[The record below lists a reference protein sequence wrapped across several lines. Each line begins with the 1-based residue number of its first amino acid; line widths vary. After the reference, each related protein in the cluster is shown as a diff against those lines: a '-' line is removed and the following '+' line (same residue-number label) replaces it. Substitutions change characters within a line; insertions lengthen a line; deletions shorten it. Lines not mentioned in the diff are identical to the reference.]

1 MTGQIAI
8 GAPKGTGAHLIM
20 ELGTPPSGTVAHD
33 SLNPTLRIDNIPK
46 PANGQMSGIANG
58 LNQAMAFYIP
68 VQNNHNRDEHT
79 ITIRGNAPSSK
90 TTEDIPNFKY
100 DFSNNFVIDGSGPT
114 LTAVDDSVTLYPQ
127 VTATGGQVVG
137 NGMFRLQHGSLTLEN
152 VTVQKFSSSYG
163 NACMAQ
169 VYLHAGSG
177 YVSDSVALYLKF
189 DHCHFNHIGGQSST
203 GSPVLR
209 MQADSKTTSV
219 GNLNR
224 DAIIQNCLIENTFG
238 SYSLA
243 VGQTTPIDNANG
255 TIRTVG
261 NNKVTLAIKKTHMKH
276 NYGCPV
282 RWHGASTA
290 SKLKVDSC
298 LIERN
303 FTCLDN
309 NVKGGGGLLLKGPA
323 EVRNSIIRNNRTQG
337 DGGGIYLSTYTDFG
351 NGTPDLVPEH
361 SVLDLDPGTIISN
374 NVALKNGGGV
384 AIDGIRM
391 INNYISE
398 PQDPNG
404 PNGYIWFAP
413 DSTAFTLKF
422 QLGGAKVINNTAL
435 GFDLPNTFY
444 MPSNPKAVGL
454 GGGVFIARNEQT
466 TYFRVECL
474 LDKGEISGNK
484 VKVISND
491 TIIEGK
497 GGGVAIYTP
506 DSVSNPAETPYR
518 VKPQNVDVIIGVA
531 GGNEEMLIQND
542 SAAYGGGIYV
552 EAYPLNYNGV
562 TSQVNTTVYDHSNI
576 DNNIAKIDG
585 GGLYVETGT
594 VSILKEGSYS
604 PTFQRNSAST
614 GDGGGVY
621 LNRGN
626 IDMKGATIGGD
637 ETAKGNTAGD
647 SGGGIY
653 VNTGTVTMLSS
664 KVSYNQA
671 NGTNGDGGG
680 IYVNSGDVL
689 INHKEQSTGTPSQIN
704 YNTAKGNGG
713 GIYDWAGKVVVFGS
727 FDGDSTYRVQI
738 SHNTATT
745 GMGGG
750 IYCKGDTTSSAYDI
764 RMLRVRLEGNTSGN
778 HGGGI
783 YLEGGKVS
791 IINGWL
797 LSNTAN
803 GGGGGIYTNKGDI
816 DINIT
821 GEERQPS
828 RINGNM
834 AKLNG
839 GGLNTHSGFI
849 TVRGK
854 SKNDRIQI
862 IGNVAGDGGMGSGG
876 GVFCMG
882 SSAEA
887 EYITMT
893 HVDLF
898 NNKAKGYDSTNPTVN
913 NVTMGSGGGIYLQK
927 GVITVTDVAIQGN
940 KAQYNGGGI
949 NNHSGNIDVNGCLIG
964 GAEGKGN
971 QAGNSGGGI
980 YTNQGDI
987 DIEDF
992 VETAGNIQRIESKIT
1007 HNTAAVNGGGADT
1020 RMGTIWVNKK
1030 EMDDQIEIAF
1040 NTAKKGGGLYANSG
1054 TIITYNALIHDNT
1067 ANENGGGLNNHAG
1080 DIILHGGILTNN
1092 SALEGHGGGAYT
1104 FVGDIDLF
1112 QFPSTKLDNVTL
1124 NEGTKVFN
1132 NIAKINGGAF
1142 NNHTGRVDVR
1152 HATIYN
1158 NTATLGN
1165 GGGIFCEGPHANDN
1179 RGLGYTIRL
1188 FCSDMV
1194 QNKTLG
1200 QDGTAADPTGRGGG
1214 IYLKYGNIYAHYSNI
1229 RDNEANINGGGIDN
1243 HQGNILLYGC
1253 EVKGN
1258 RAVEL
1263 DGGGIYTFEGNITT
1277 GPSIKRESPLGAKIT
1292 VIENNSAHRN
1302 GGGINNQ
1309 KGNIDLNGDRIAS
1322 NQALNGDGGG
1332 VYIANGNITLNGG
1345 KIELNSATL
1354 GNGGGVYSGG
1364 GVFDIHEREENP
1376 DPIVLIV
1383 DAEVKRNA
1391 DTTSQHATV
1400 HYHLVDQG
1408 KYSGIVDNSVK
1419 HGIIW
1424 WKKQHE
1430 AEAETVYFGETP
1442 SNYVSSQGEPAC
1454 ERITIPS
1461 KNDTIPQGI
1470 EPDTIY
1476 HVKAFFEYQYKNDE
1490 NVTITKR
1497 GYSEEMEFVTYSAK
1511 PLVVSG
1517 AVSNITSTSAQGS
1530 GKIMDPGTSPITAR
1544 GVKIWRDTIHG
1555 ESTPPAP
1562 LYISSTITTNFFTV
1576 DSLRDPANGATQLL
1590 PNQKYYACAY
1600 ATNGS
1605 GTSEGNRVE
1614 FTTLKNT
1621 PYMGTNLV
1629 IVTDTIENDS
1639 IIVRASFTMPAGT
1652 VFGTGANQVQ
1662 GFGFV
1667 WSTDDDPEL
1676 GYDRTTPG
1684 TLQDDS
1690 LTFTAS
1696 YRGARENICAYVR
1709 AYATYVESTVTS
1721 GSNPANYSLTTPTPH
1736 YTPYLN
1742 DAPVVRAFRI
1752 TGITQNSA
1760 TIHCQIY
1767 SGYGDG
1773 TTKYGVYLENY
1784 DQTVNPANTGSNYS
1798 SPYIPHT
1805 TNYDNGIYTVTLTG
1819 LIPGTTYYLKAYAT
1833 NEENPTSYDDY
1844 SYGNGYNFTAL
1855 PVVQP
1860 VVDIVAID
1868 TITKVSAKV
1877 HCSVNNGGATVTDW
1891 GVKYSTNSDM
1901 TNATDVNKP
1910 GGGNQLSSNTFTV
1923 NLDNEGHNLLTEH
1936 TTYYV
1941 QAYATNSAGTHT
1953 TQAVSFTTEYDKPYD
1968 TITSIDS
1975 VTFTIGNQSQNDYT
1989 FAARVNFRIAPHS
2002 ADTTDRVNTYGV
2014 CWSVLHEPSRRKS
2027 DVSNTDFKDCTPPI
2041 SGADTANLR
2050 TSITQIHSNTKYYV
2064 RAYASTATAVDD
2076 TVNGVYSL
2084 NDIVYSDEASFITLP
2099 IMFTNGVT
2107 ATLHNAATLSGRI
2120 GSRDSEGHLVHDP
2133 SNTNPNGLYGVC
2145 WGASANPTRGQGGA
2159 TNYVEQNINTSNAN
2173 TFDFNLMATGLSQN
2187 TAYHYR
2193 AYSIN
2198 SEGNI
2203 AYGADTTFR
2212 TREHSVTLV
2221 ANPTAGG
2228 AVSGSYANLES
2239 DHYTAVATPNVG
2251 YTFTNWT
2258 EGSSVLSTDASYS
2271 FDVTNDHTLQ
2281 ANFTINT
2288 YTITVAA
2295 NPTGY
2300 GTVTGGGTYN
2310 YGTEVTLTA
2319 TANTG
2324 YSFVNWTLNGNVV
2337 SGEDNYTITVTD
2349 NANYVANFEINNY
2362 TISATANP
2370 EEGGT
2375 VTGGGTYTYGA
2386 NVTVTATANTG
2397 YTFTNW
2403 TENGTEVSTSA
2414 SYTFTA
2420 NSDRNLVANFG
2431 RGGTTSGPRDIYP
2444 APAREPWDWD
2454 EEFDNRDGEPTVTT
2468 GENMAYTMSGAVM
2481 NLSVNGTVTDAGAA
2495 QLTAAGVWY
2504 STVGPDYDATS
2515 NAGNFVQAASIPDI
2529 NTAFYVSLSVETD
2542 KTYYIRAYATN
2553 NGGTSYGFGEIRNF
2567 IYENPTVT
2575 TSNLTNISAT
2585 EVTAGGTVTNAGS
2598 DELTE
2603 AGIWYSTVGPDY
2615 DATNNPGTFAWVSN
2629 PALNTPYSLTLSISL
2644 SPTQSY
2650 YIRACATNNDLT
2662 YGFGEV
2668 RTLEYKNPTV
2678 TTGNLTN
2685 ASSTSVTAGGTVTN
2699 AGSANLIKAGVWYST
2714 DDPDY
2719 NATGNP
2725 GDFAWVEAPA
2735 PALNTPYSVT
2745 LSISLS
2751 PTQSYYIRACATN
2764 NNLTY
2769 GFGEA
2774 RLLEYENPSVAT
2786 HGLTNITATG
2796 ATVSGTLIKV
2806 GSGSS
2811 VTEVGFW
2818 YSTVNDT
2825 TSQGVFVPITPVPA
2839 VGAQYSKD
2847 LDLSALN
2854 LTNNDTC
2861 YIRAYAKNNEGVKGF
2876 GNVQTFTNRSYVDY
2890 ECLPSVNH
2898 NNAKNGG
2905 GIYIANGGKIRFSSG
2920 NINFNE
2926 AKDIEGIGGNGGGI
2940 YLEEGSIMH
2949 MKGNCEVNGNHTPDF
2964 NLVPASNGTD
2974 KDTIIGGGAGIYLD
2988 GKLYIGDNID
2998 DTLGTH
3004 HLFVN
3009 RNYAMTNFTEAE
3021 YEHGDYDQ
3029 LYYSRNNVFLPY
3041 PTNKENPNYFDA
3053 YNDYGAYWEHND
3065 INQTTAND
3073 SLTRV
3078 ISLLSDISNKGDN
3091 VYSSLGFS
3099 VTKGKI
3105 PVVTTSRKIDEA
3117 FSFKKSGVYSDTIE
3131 GQAINTES
3139 WMYAITDN
3147 MNSASSNASI
3157 FDDARAYIAIHARKD
3172 DDPFRFDFIYLWDCW
3187 TTPIVKYDPAL
3198 YDVYGHE
3205 LPERDDSHYV
3215 VDGDGL
3221 WHIKDEKGLAWFSA
3235 NVNRLNGTRDQY
3247 SDDSYAELEAVLEA
3261 DLDMTEYLWVPIGSV
3276 RERQTGVN
3284 TIFRDID
3291 DTNPQNAGD
3300 NLGFR
3305 GKFNGQGHLITG
3317 LDCRYISGMLKY
3329 GLFGD
3334 LEEGAVVENTF
3345 VDASRFRTNDTEK
3358 SYHIGG
3364 IAGLM
3369 EGGSTVRASEAR
3381 FVVDLARA
3389 NKATS
3394 YVGGIAGQVIDTID
3408 KPITIHSSMAMP
3420 EIKGSVR
3427 YIGGLVGQ
3435 LGANCNLLNSFSNP
3449 KFPDA
3454 SYQDTCKQ
3462 GTTVYNIYFGG
3473 LVGENNGLVENC
3485 YSRLQGDEP
3494 VGKVNITGT
3503 LPAGVVNNYNKSIFG
3518 WLAGTNNSGANIKYC
3533 YGAKEKMEEAG
3544 ITNHGAYIR
3553 VIDSDPIGH
3562 GKYSQTLRYSGKY
3575 GFKHR
3580 DHKMHKSDG
3589 TLVESD
3595 YTKYVDAKT
3604 NDTLIGGLMNA
3615 LNHWVDTANKTT
3627 PTYAKWTRTMAS
3639 HINDDY
3645 PVPMLIYKND
3655 VETFNSVGSKDT
3667 IYLLY
3672 EDNINDMWAASG
3684 KNFKANDTLGSKAA
3698 MYLYDVQP
3706 GTPPA
3711 DVTITGNTNVPLYI
3725 HEDIGITQPAVDAEG
3740 NAPALTARAGVTIKN
3755 ARKDKNDFTADP
3767 NWHLF
3772 SSAIQDVPMGL
3783 DYHTDTTYTNGYVY
3797 HSPAGYGGQKYS
3809 QDIPNKAKHSQSV
3822 WSNRNYFD
3830 PPQTTWFQSDDKN
3843 ALSYNASRNKIGY
3856 FPTNTPYGTWRPGFL
3871 PGGHTASASDG
3882 FFDLYCYSEEF
3893 YHWVN
3898 FKREGSSTWKDHWHM
3913 DADDYSDHWILEY
3926 GHDVP
3931 TSTGEGSTFIEG
3943 NEPDLLTGKGYMMAL
3958 SSESMMMADG
3968 QLNTGDIYAPVTL
3981 TAVGTHSPR
3990 PWRRYDEPWR
4000 TLNLVGNPYQSY
4012 LDFVKLIADNNNKG
4026 LLYCDSYAT
4035 REDIS
4040 KEFIFYT
4047 EQQSKND
4054 PELMASQYI
4063 HPHQGFFIKVKA
4075 KGNLKFTDAMRV
4087 AGTNISLGSD
4097 FRDINYPLV
4106 NLICYEPSGHR
4117 DFTTVEVNRPEL
4129 GGGSKMQNL
4138 RTGYASIYA
4147 HFEDNDYQT
4156 LFTPMGVS
4164 TVPVWFETEED
4175 GVFTLRWNTLH
4186 GDFNYLHLID
4196 HIMGTDIDCL
4206 TTDEYIFEAKTS
4218 DYESRFRLVFDCVGM
4233 EEYEEDDLNS
4243 ATFAFQMGDELVING
4258 EGMLQ
4263 MFDISGRCLMSTQT
4277 MGQQSS
4283 VSLPKTAAGLYLLRL
4298 TTDSQVKVQ
4307 KMVIK

>member
-1 MTGQIAI
+1 M
-8 GAPKGTGAHLIM
+8 
-20 ELGTPPSGTVAHD
+20 
-33 SLNPTLRIDNIPK
+33 
-46 PANGQMSGIANG
+46 
-58 LNQAMAFYIP
+58 
-68 VQNNHNRDEHT
+68 
-79 ITIRGNAPSSK
+79 
-90 TTEDIPNFKY
+90 
-100 DFSNNFVIDGSGPT
+100 
-114 LTAVDDSVTLYPQ
+114 
-127 VTATGGQVVG
+127 
-137 NGMFRLQHGSLTLEN
+137 
-152 VTVQKFSSSYG
+152 
-163 NACMAQ
+163 
-169 VYLHAGSG
+169 
-177 YVSDSVALYLKF
+177 
-189 DHCHFNHIGGQSST
+189 
-203 GSPVLR
+203 
-209 MQADSKTTSV
+209 
-219 GNLNR
+219 
-224 DAIIQNCLIENTFG
+224 
-238 SYSLA
+238 
-243 VGQTTPIDNANG
+243 
-255 TIRTVG
+255 
-261 NNKVTLAIKKTHMKH
+261 
-276 NYGCPV
+276 
-282 RWHGASTA
+282 
-290 SKLKVDSC
+290 
-298 LIERN
+298 
-303 FTCLDN
+303 
-309 NVKGGGGLLLKGPA
+309 
-323 EVRNSIIRNNRTQG
+323 
-337 DGGGIYLSTYTDFG
+337 
-351 NGTPDLVPEH
+351 
-361 SVLDLDPGTIISN
+361 
-374 NVALKNGGGV
+374 
-384 AIDGIRM
+384 
-391 INNYISE
+391 
-398 PQDPNG
+398 
-404 PNGYIWFAP
+404 
-413 DSTAFTLKF
+413 
-422 QLGGAKVINNTAL
+422 
-435 GFDLPNTFY
+435 
-444 MPSNPKAVGL
+444 
-454 GGGVFIARNEQT
+454 
-466 TYFRVECL
+466 
-474 LDKGEISGNK
+474 
-484 VKVISND
+484 
-491 TIIEGK
+491 
-497 GGGVAIYTP
+497 
-506 DSVSNPAETPYR
+506 
-518 VKPQNVDVIIGVA
+518 
-531 GGNEEMLIQND
+531 
-542 SAAYGGGIYV
+542 
-552 EAYPLNYNGV
+552 
-562 TSQVNTTVYDHSNI
+562 
-576 DNNIAKIDG
+576 
-585 GGLYVETGT
+585 
-594 VSILKEGSYS
+594 
-604 PTFQRNSAST
+604 
-614 GDGGGVY
+614 
-621 LNRGN
+621 
-626 IDMKGATIGGD
+626 
-637 ETAKGNTAGD
+637 
-647 SGGGIY
+647 
-653 VNTGTVTMLSS
+653 
-664 KVSYNQA
+664 
-671 NGTNGDGGG
+671 
-680 IYVNSGDVL
+680 
-689 INHKEQSTGTPSQIN
+689 
-704 YNTAKGNGG
+704 
-713 GIYDWAGKVVVFGS
+713 
-727 FDGDSTYRVQI
+727 
-738 SHNTATT
+738 
-745 GMGGG
+745 
-750 IYCKGDTTSSAYDI
+750 
-764 RMLRVRLEGNTSGN
+764 
-778 HGGGI
+778 
-783 YLEGGKVS
+783 
-791 IINGWL
+791 
-797 LSNTAN
+797 
-803 GGGGGIYTNKGDI
+803 
-816 DINIT
+816 
-821 GEERQPS
+821 
-828 RINGNM
+828 
-834 AKLNG
+834 
-839 GGLNTHSGFI
+839 
-849 TVRGK
+849 RGK

-876 GVFCMG
+876 GTFCMG

-898 NNKAKGYDSTNPTVN
+898 NNEAKGNGSPVN
-913 NVTMGSGGGIYLQK
+913 NVTMGSGGGIYLQQ

-987 DIEDF
+987 DIEDY
-992 VETAGNIQRIESKIT
+992 VVTAGNIQRIESKIT

-1020 RMGTIWVNKK
+1020 RTGTIWVNKK

-1179 RGLGYTIRL
+1179 KGLGYTIRL
-1188 FCSDMV
+1188 LSSDVV
-1194 QNKTLG
+1194 QNKTRG

-1229 RDNEANINGGGIDN
+1229 RDNEANINGGGINN

-1277 GPSIKRESPLGAKIT
+1277 GPSTKREPPMGAKIT

-1376 DPIVLIV
+1376 DPIVLLV
-1383 DAEVKRNA
+1383 DAEVKRNTDSVGNILIGEGA
-1391 DTTSQHATV
+1391 GQHATV

-1408 KYSGIVDNSVK
+1408 KYSDIVENSVK
-1419 HGIIW
+1419 RGIIW

-1430 AEAETVYFGETP
+1430 AEADTVYFGETP

-1476 HVKAFFEYQYKNDE
+1476 QVKAFFEYQYKNDE
-1490 NVTITKR
+1490 NDTITKR

-1511 PLVVSG
+1511 PLVLSG
-1517 AVSNITSTSAQGS
+1517 AVSNITSTSVQGS
-1530 GKIMDPGTSPITAR
+1530 GKIMDPGTSAITAR

-1562 LYISSTITTNFFTV
+1562 LYIPSTITTNFFTV

-1600 ATNGS
+1600 ATNSS
-1605 GTSEGNRVE
+1605 GTSEGNEVE

-1621 PYMGTNLV
+1621 PYMGTNPV
-1629 IVTDTIENDS
+1629 IVSHYIENDS
-1639 IIVRASFTMPAGT
+1639 IIVVTARFTMPPGSNLT
-1652 VFGTGANQVQ
+1652 DSTGNNYIK
-1662 GFGFV
+1662 GYGFV

-1676 GYDRTTPG
+1676 ISDHTTPG
-1684 TLQDDS
+1684 TLGSDN

-1696 YRGARENICAYVR
+1696 YRGARQNICAYVR
-1709 AYATYVESTVTS
+1709 AYATYVENNVTS
-1721 GSNPANYSLTTPTPH
+1721 ASDITDYSITTPTPH

-1742 DAPVVRAFRI
+1742 GAPVVRAFRI

-1760 TIHCQIY
+1760 TIHCEIY
-1767 SGYGDG
+1767 SGYEN
-1773 TTKYGVYLENY
+1773 TTDYGVHLENTDTY
-1784 DQTVNPANTGSNYS
+1784 ISSNNYS
-1798 SPYIPHT
+1798 
-1805 TNYDNGIYTVTLTG
+1805 NGIYTVDLSGLT
-1819 LIPGTTYYLKAYAT
+1819 PGTTYYLKAYAT
-1833 NEENPTSYDDY
+1833 YVENNVTKY
-1844 SYGNGYNFTAL
+1844 SYGNDYNFTAL
-1855 PVVQP
+1855 PITQPNVEVSEIRYYIEPYVVP
-1860 VVDIVAID
+1860 DSVTYNKVDVVYRIVNDGGGVISDYGIRYGRIAANGALTDSIQIDGDTLINGID
-1868 TITKVSAKV
+1868 TITITNLIP
-1877 HCSVNNGGATVTDW
+1877 HQRYWVN
-1891 GVKYSTNSDM
+1891 
-1901 TNATDVNKP
+1901 
-1910 GGGNQLSSNTFTV
+1910 
-1923 NLDNEGHNLLTEH
+1923 
-1936 TTYYV
+1936 
-1941 QAYATNSAGTHT
+1941 AYATNSEGTHICQVVT
-1953 TQAVSFTTEYDKPYD
+1953 FMTEYDKPAD

-1975 VTFTIGNQSQNDYT
+1975 VKFIIVDQSHNDYI
-1989 FAARVNFRIAPHS
+1989 FRARVNFEVTPHS
-2002 ADTTDRVNTYGV
+2002 ADTTDRVDTYGV

-2027 DVSNTDFKDCTPPI
+2027 DVSNTDFKDCDTPAPPI
-2041 SGADTANLR
+2041 SGNTAVACN
-2050 TSITQIHSNTKYYV
+2050 TYITQIHSNTKYYV

-2099 IMFTNGVT
+2099 IMFTRGAT

-2159 TNYVEQNINTSNAN
+2159 TNYVEQTINTTNAN
-2173 TFDFNLMATGLSQN
+2173 TFDFNLTATGLSQN

-2203 AYGADTTFR
+2203 AYGADTTFS

-2228 AVSGSYANLES
+2228 AVSGSYASLES
-2239 DHYTAVATPNVG
+2239 SHYTAVATPNVG

-2258 EGSSVLSTDASYS
+2258 EDSSVLSTDASYS
-2271 FDVTNDHTLQ
+2271 FNVTTDRTLQ

-2288 YTITVAA
+2288 YTIEVAA

-2324 YSFVNWTLNGNVV
+2324 YSFVNWTLNGSVV

-2362 TISATANP
+2362 TISAIANP

-2375 VTGGGTYTYGA
+2375 VTGSGTYTYGA

-2403 TENGTEVSTSA
+2403 TEGGTEVSTSA

-2468 GENMAYTMSGAVM
+2468 GENMAYTMSGAV
-2481 NLSVNGTVTDAGAA
+2481 LDLTVNGTVTDAGSSG
-2495 QLTAAGVWY
+2495 LTEAGIWY
-2504 STVGPDYDATS
+2504 STVGPDYDATN
-2515 NAGNFVQAASIPDI
+2515 NAGSFVSAASIPEI

-2542 KTYYIRAYATN
+2542 MIYYIRAYATN
-2553 NGGTSYGFGEIRNF
+2553 NDGTTYGFGEVRNF
-2567 IYENPTVT
+2567 IYENPTVAT
-2575 TSNLTNISAT
+2575 HALTNISAT

-2615 DATNNPGTFAWVSN
+2615 DATSNPGSFV
-2629 PALNTPYSLTLSISL
+2629 PAASIPDINTAFSVDLSIE
-2644 SPTQSY
+2644 TDKTY
-2650 YIRACATNNDLT
+2650 YIRAYATNNSGTT
-2662 YGFGEV
+2662 YGFGE
-2668 RTLEYKNPTV
+2668 
-2678 TTGNLTN
+2678 
-2685 ASSTSVTAGGTVTN
+2685 
-2699 AGSANLIKAGVWYST
+2699 
-2714 DDPDY
+2714 
-2719 NATGNP
+2719 
-2725 GDFAWVEAPA
+2725 
-2735 PALNTPYSVT
+2735 
-2745 LSISLS
+2745 
-2751 PTQSYYIRACATN
+2751 IRN
-2764 NNLTY
+2764 
-2769 GFGEA
+2769 FI
-2774 RLLEYENPSVAT
+2774 YENPSVAT
-2786 HGLTNITATG
+2786 HALTNITATG
-2796 ATVSGTLIKV
+2796 ATVSGTVLKQGSNDLTAAGIWYSKV
-2806 GSGSS
+2806 GADYNASD
-2811 VTEVGFW
+2811 
-2818 YSTVNDT
+2818 NP
-2825 TSQGVFVPITPVPA
+2825 GVFVPITPVPA
-2839 VGAQYSKD
+2839 VGTQYSKD
-2847 LDLSALN
+2847 LDLSGLN
-2854 LTNNDTC
+2854 LTDNDTC
-2861 YIRAYAKNNEGVKGF
+2861 YIRTYASNNSNLTFGF

-2905 GIYIANGGKIRFSSG
+2905 GIYIASGGKIRFSSG
-2920 NINFNE
+2920 NINLNE
-2926 AKDIEGIGGNGGGI
+2926 AKDIEGVGGNGGGI

-2949 MKGNCEVNGNHTPDF
+2949 MKGSCEVNGNHTPDF

-2974 KDTIIGGGAGIYLD
+2974 KDTIVGGGAGIYLD

-3041 PTNKENPNYFDA
+3041 PTNKENPKYFDA
-3053 YNDYGAYWEHND
+3053 YKDYTD
-3065 INQTTAND
+3065 NQGLNPADSSTANNN
-3073 SLTRV
+3073 LTRV
-3078 ISLLSDISNKGDN
+3078 IALLSDISNEGDK

-3117 FSFKKSGVYSDTIE
+3117 FSFKNFGVYRDTIE
-3131 GQAINTES
+3131 GQAINTED

-3157 FDDARAYIAIHARKD
+3157 FDDARAYIAIHARED

-3235 NVNRLNGTRDQY
+3235 HVNRLNGTRDQY

-3291 DTNPQNAGD
+3291 DTNPENAGD

-3345 VDASRFRTNDTEK
+3345 VDASSFRTNDNSK
-3358 SYHIGG
+3358 QYHIGG

-3394 YVGGIAGQVIDTID
+3394 YVGGLAGQVKGTATNPAI
-3408 KPITIHSSMAMP
+3408 IHSSMAMP
-3420 EIKGSVR
+3420 EIKGTVR
-3427 YIGGLVGQ
+3427 HIGGLVGY
-3435 LGANCNLLNSFSNP
+3435 LGASDTLVNSFSNP
-3449 KFPDA
+3449 KFPDI
-3454 SYQDTCKQ
+3454 SYDNSDTIWTSCTYNEETQTWVPSSPEAVKD
-3462 GTTVYNIYFGG
+3462 TVIFFGG
-3473 LVGENNGLVENC
+3473 LVGVNNGLVENC
-3485 YSRLQGDEP
+3485 YSRLQGSEP
-3494 VGKVNITGT
+3494 KNSS
-3503 LPAGVVNNYNKSIFG
+3503 NQSIFG
-3518 WLAGTNNSGANIKYC
+3518 WLAGTNNTDANIKYC
-3533 YGAKEKMEEAG
+3533 YGAKEKMDSPSVTDGGKYIKAG
-3544 ITNHGAYIR
+3544 T
-3553 VIDSDPIGH
+3553 DPIGH
-3562 GKYSQTLRYSGKY
+3562 GTYTATIRYSGKY

-3627 PTYAKWTRTMAS
+3627 PSYAKWTRTMAS

-3645 PVPMLIYKND
+3645 PVPMLDTMNKIGNK
-3655 VETFNSVGSKDT
+3655 TFNSVGSKDE

-3672 EDNINDMWAASG
+3672 EDNINDMWTA
-3684 KNFKANDTLGSKAA
+3684 KRFDTISNKYTPRSA

-3706 GTPPA
+3706 VITPATDQSPA
-3711 DVTITGNTNVPLYI
+3711 VYDAVRITGNVNVPLHI
-3725 HEDIGITQPAVDAEG
+3725 HEDIGITQPAGAE
-3740 NAPALTARAGVTIKN
+3740 LTARAGVTIRN
-3755 ARKDKNDFTADP
+3755 ARKGATDQTDDP

-3772 SSAIQDVPMGL
+3772 SSAIQDVPIGIEYL
-3783 DYHTDTTYTNGYVY
+3783 TSTDREYVDTIVWPDGEQEQ
-3797 HSPAGYGGQKYS
+3797 HSS
-3809 QDIPNKAKHSQSV
+3809 HKHNT
-3822 WSNRNYFD
+3822 WIDRTIWD
-3830 PPQTTWFQSDDKN
+3830 PPVTKWYQSDNTSPSPTGQDG
-3843 ALSYNASRNKIGY
+3843 SYRPDKIGY
-3856 FPTNTPYGTWRPGFL
+3856 FPTNTPYGRWRDSNIANSQGV
-3871 PGGHTASASDG
+3871 AG
-3882 FFDLYCYSEEF
+3882 FFDLYEYNEYY
-3893 YHWVN
+3893 YHWIN
-3898 FKREGSSTWKDHWHM
+3898 YKREGTNAIQDHWH
-3913 DADDYSDHWILEY
+3913 W
-3926 GHDVP
+3926 DVDFR
-3931 TSTGEGSTFIEG
+3931 TDLHYRIGYDKSG
-3943 NEPDLLTGKGYMMAL
+3943 NERYFNDVTMPAGKGYLMAL

-3968 QLNTGDIYAPVTL
+3968 ILNTGTIPAKVTNTPIGWNL
-3981 TAVGTHSPR
+3981 PPHGHGSYNYTV
-3990 PWRRYDEPWR
+3990 DWR
-4000 TLNLVGNPYQSY
+4000 TLNMIGNPYQSY
-4012 LDFVKLIADNNNKG
+4012 LDFDKFVEVNGTGSTTTATNGAKLALDEYAVAD
-4026 LLYCDSYAT
+4026 DSQGPDQEY
-4035 REDIS
+4035 RYIYYVHNQS
-4040 KEFIFYT
+4040 YNWPYT
-4047 EQQSKND
+4047 
-4054 PELMASQYI
+4054 ASRYI
-4063 HPHQGFFIKVKA
+4063 HPHQGFFVKA
-4075 KGNLKFTDAMRV
+4075 ASTGNLTFTDNMRV
-4087 AGTNISLGSD
+4087 AGKIIINNVNNKEENNVISPYRGNV
-4097 FRDINYPLV
+4097 NYPLV
-4106 NLICYEPSGHR
+4106 NLLCFDEDGKR
-4117 DFTTVEVNRPEL
+4117 DLTTVEVNRPEF
-4129 GGGSKMQNL
+4129 GGGHKMEKLHESKGL
-4138 RTGYASIYA
+4138 IYA
-4147 HFEDNDYQT
+4147 HLENESFQT
-4156 LFTPMGVS
+4156 LFTPVGINV
-4164 TVPVWFETEED
+4164 VPVRFVPNED
-4175 GVFTLRWNTLH
+4175 GVFTLNWNTRH
-4186 GDFNYLHLID
+4186 GEFSYLHLID
-4196 HIMGTDIDCL
+4196 NIAGVDVDCL
-4206 TTDEYIFEAKTS
+4206 TNDEYKFESKTT
-4218 DYESRFRLVFDCVGM
+4218 DYKSRFKLVFRCENN
-4233 EEYEEDDLNS
+4233 EEPDDPDEPDDPEEDDDDH
-4243 ATFAFQMGDELVING
+4243 FAFFFEDELIVNG
-4258 EGMLQ
+4258 EGLLQ
-4263 MFDISGRCLMSTQT
+4263 VFDIQGRCLLETEAIGT
-4277 MGQQSS
+4277 QSS
-4283 VSLPKTAAGLYLLRL
+4283 HRLQSVAKGVYLLRL
-4298 TTDSQVKVQ
+4298 TNNKKVKIQ
-4307 KMVIK
+4307 KMVI

>member
-1 MTGQIAI
+1 MTKNYRNRMKQFLVLALMLLAANMAWGQASGPWTPNGSGTYRLRSRGTTGNNFDVYKDGTTDAVATNRTSIGQFSITSGTYKIIFENTRTINMTGQISITA
-8 GAPKGTGAHLIM
+8 AVGTQAHLIM

-33 SLNPTLRIDNIPK
+33 SLNPTLRIGDIPS
-46 PANGQMSGIANG
+46 ANGHR
-58 LNQAMAFYIP
+58 MAFFITKKENTDNT
-68 VQNNHNRDEHT
+68 QHT

-100 DFSNNFVIDGSGPT
+100 DFSNNFVIDGSGPK
-114 LTAVDDSVTLYPQ
+114 LELVIRQGDSIISGDSIMYPKVKATARTTNDD
-127 VTATGGQVVG
+127 VVQ
-137 NGMFRLQHGSLTLEN
+137 NGMFRIQEGSLTLQN
-152 VTVQKFSSSYG
+152 VTVQYFSTSYG
-163 NACMAQ
+163 NAGMAQ
-169 VYLHAGSG
+169 VFPDTPDAAVNL
-177 YVSDSVALYLKF
+177 LF
-189 DHCHFNHIGGQSST
+189 DHCHFNHIGARSST

-209 MQADSKTTSV
+209 MQ
-219 GNLNR
+219 GNSAKSHNTNR
-224 DAIIQNCLIENTFG
+224 SAVIQNCLIENTFG

-243 VGQTTPIDNANG
+243 KGQTTPIDNANG
-255 TIRTVG
+255 TIRTIG
-261 NNKVTLAIKKTHMKH
+261 NNKTTLAIKKTHITH

-290 SKLKVDSC
+290 SKLMVDSC
-298 LIERN
+298 LIENN
-303 FTCLDN
+303 FTCLET

-323 EVRNSIIRNNRTQG
+323 EVRRSTIRNNWTKG
-337 DGGGIYLSTYTDFG
+337 DGGGIYLSTYTDFPADIK
-351 NGTPDLVPEH
+351 NLVPEH
-361 SVLDLDPGTIISN
+361 SILDLDSLTLIHN
-374 NVALKNGGGV
+374 NTALLNGGGV
-384 AIDGIRM
+384 AIEGIRM
-391 INNYISE
+391 KNSSLADSLQY
-398 PQDPNG
+398 PNG
-404 PNGYIWFAP
+404 LNGPYGYIWFAP

-422 QLGGAKVINNTAL
+422 QQGGGTITNNTAM
-435 GFDLPNTFY
+435 GEY
-444 MPSNPKAVGL
+444 
-454 GGGVFIARNEQT
+454 GGGVYISRNEET
-466 TYFRVECL
+466 SYFRVECL

-484 VKVISND
+484 VTSAN
-491 TIIEGK
+491 GK

-506 DSVSNPAETPYR
+506 NGVSLPLEMSSYPYH

-562 TSQVNTTVYDHSNI
+562 TSQVTTTVYDHSNI
-576 DNNIAKIDG
+576 DNNKANIDG

-594 VSILKEGSYS
+594 VSILKEGSHS
-604 PTFQRNSAST
+604 PTFQKNFTYT

-621 LNRGN
+621 LNTGN

-647 SGGGIY
+647 SGGGICL
-653 VNTGTVTMLSS
+653 NMSKVTMLRS

-671 NGTNGDGGG
+671 NGTNDTISGGGG

-713 GIYDWAGKVVVFGS
+713 GIYDWAGKVVAFGS

-764 RMLRVRLEGNTSGN
+764 RMRRVRLEGNTSGN

-828 RINGNM
+828 RINGNK

-876 GVFCMG
+876 GTFCMG

-898 NNKAKGYDSTNPTVN
+898 NNEAKGNGSPVN
-913 NVTMGSGGGIYLQK
+913 NVTMGSGGGIYLQQ

-987 DIEDF
+987 DIEDY

-1132 NIAKINGGAF
+1132 NIAKKNGGAF

-1179 RGLGYTIRL
+1179 KGLGYTIRL
-1188 FCSDMV
+1188 LCSDVV
-1194 QNKTLG
+1194 QNKTRG

-1277 GPSIKRESPLGAKIT
+1277 GPSTKRESPLGAKIT
-1292 VIENNSAHRN
+1292 VIENNRAFRN

-1383 DAEVKRNA
+1383 DAEVNRNT
-1391 DTTSQHATV
+1391 DTTQIATV

-1408 KYSGIVDNSVK
+1408 KYSDIVENSVK

-1430 AEAETVYFGETP
+1430 AEADTVYFGETP

-1454 ERITIPS
+1454 DRITIPS

-1476 HVKAFFEYQYKNDE
+1476 QVKAFFEYQYKNDE

-1511 PLVVSG
+1511 PLVLSG

-1562 LYISSTITTNFFTV
+1562 LYIPSTITTNFFTV

-1614 FTTLKNT
+1614 FTTLQNT
-1621 PYMGTNLV
+1621 PYMGTNPV

-1639 IIVRASFTMPAGT
+1639 IIVKATFTMPEGT
-1652 VFGTGANQVQ
+1652 IFGTGENQVR
-1662 GFGFV
+1662 GYGFV

-1676 GYDRTTPG
+1676 ISDHTTPG
-1684 TLQDDS
+1684 TLGSDN

-1696 YRGARENICAYVR
+1696 YRGARQNICAYVR
-1709 AYATYVESTVTS
+1709 AYATYVENNVTNAS
-1721 GSNPANYSLTTPTPH
+1721 DITNYSITTPTPH

-1742 DAPVVRAFRI
+1742 GAPVVRAFRI

-1760 TIHCQIY
+1760 TIHCEIY
-1767 SGYGDG
+1767 SGYEN
-1773 TTKYGVYLENY
+1773 TTGYGVHLENTDTY
-1784 DQTVNPANTGSNYS
+1784 IPSNNYS
-1798 SPYIPHT
+1798 
-1805 TNYDNGIYTVTLTG
+1805 NGIYTVDLSGLT
-1819 LIPGTTYYLKAYAT
+1819 PGTTYYLKAYASYV
-1833 NEENPTSYDDY
+1833 ENNVTKY
-1844 SYGNGYNFTAL
+1844 SYGNDYNFTAL
-1855 PVVQP
+1855 PITQPNVEVSEIRYYIEPYVVP
-1860 VVDIVAID
+1860 DSVTYNKVDVVYRIVNDGGGVISDYGIRYGRIAANGALTDSIQIDGDTLINGID
-1868 TITKVSAKV
+1868 TITITNLIP
-1877 HCSVNNGGATVTDW
+1877 HQRYWVN
-1891 GVKYSTNSDM
+1891 
-1901 TNATDVNKP
+1901 
-1910 GGGNQLSSNTFTV
+1910 
-1923 NLDNEGHNLLTEH
+1923 
-1936 TTYYV
+1936 
-1941 QAYATNSAGTHT
+1941 AYATNSEGTHIC
-1953 TQAVSFTTEYDKPYD
+1953 QAVTFMTEYDKPAD

-1975 VTFTIGNQSQNDYT
+1975 VKFIIVDQSHNDYI
-1989 FAARVNFRIAPHS
+1989 FRARVNFEVTPHS

-2014 CWSVLHEPSRRKS
+2014 CWSVLNEPSRRKS
-2027 DVSNTDFKDCTPPI
+2027 DVSNTDFKDCDTPAPPI
-2041 SGADTANLR
+2041 SGNTAVACN
-2050 TSITQIHSNTKYYV
+2050 TYITQIHSNTKYYV

-2099 IMFTNGVT
+2099 IMFTNGAT

-2173 TFDFNLMATGLSQN
+2173 TFDFNLTATGLSQN

-2198 SEGNI
+2198 NEGNI

-2258 EGSSVLSTDASYS
+2258 EGNSVLSTDASYS
-2271 FDVTNDHTLQ
+2271 FDVTSDHTLQ

-2288 YTITVAA
+2288 YTIAVAA
-2295 NPTGY
+2295 NPTDY

-2362 TISATANP
+2362 TISAIANP
-2370 EEGGT
+2370 EQGGT
-2375 VTGGGTYTYGA
+2375 VTGSGTYTYGA
-2386 NVTVTATANTG
+2386 NDTVTATANTG
-2397 YTFTNW
+2397 YNFSSMTVDGASVTPTYDANTGAYSYALTVSGNHNVVVTFT
-2403 TENGTEVSTSA
+2403 T
-2414 SYTFTA
+2414 
-2420 NSDRNLVANFG
+2420 

-2454 EEFDNRDGEPTVTT
+2454 EEDPQISRANEPPTVTT
-2468 GENMAYTMSGAVM
+2468 G
-2481 NLSVNGTVTDAGAA
+2481 TVTD
-2495 QLTAAGVWY
+2495 LTA
-2504 STVGPDYDATS
+2504 T
-2515 NAGNFVQAASIPDI
+2515 
-2529 NTAFYVSLSVETD
+2529 
-2542 KTYYIRAYATN
+2542 
-2553 NGGTSYGFGEIRNF
+2553 
-2567 IYENPTVT
+2567 
-2575 TSNLTNISAT
+2575 SAT
-2585 EVTAGGTVTNAGS
+2585 VRGIVTNEG
-2598 DELTE
+2598 DGNVTYV
-2603 AGIWYSTVGPDY
+2603 GIWYSKKSPEYNET
-2615 DATNNPGTFAWVSN
+2615 TNPGTF
-2629 PALNTPYSLTLSISL
+2629 
-2644 SPTQSY
+2644 
-2650 YIRACATNNDLT
+2650 D
-2662 YGFGEV
+2662 
-2668 RTLEYKNPTV
+2668 TV
-2678 TTGNLTN
+2678 TTPNPVLNTQFSTVLNNLDEDATYYVRAFASNSHGTSFGNLRTF
-2685 ASSTSVTAGGTVTN
+2685 S
-2699 AGSANLIKAGVWYST
+2699 
-2714 DDPDY
+2714 Y
-2719 NATGNP
+2719 N
-2725 GDFAWVEAPA
+2725 
-2735 PALNTPYSVT
+2735 
-2745 LSISLS
+2745 
-2751 PTQSYYIRACATN
+2751 
-2764 NNLTY
+2764 
-2769 GFGEA
+2769 
-2774 RLLEYENPSVAT
+2774 
-2786 HGLTNITATG
+2786 
-2796 ATVSGTLIKV
+2796 
-2806 GSGSS
+2806 
-2811 VTEVGFW
+2811 
-2818 YSTVNDT
+2818 
-2825 TSQGVFVPITPVPA
+2825 
-2839 VGAQYSKD
+2839 
-2847 LDLSALN
+2847 
-2854 LTNNDTC
+2854 
-2861 YIRAYAKNNEGVKGF
+2861 
-2876 GNVQTFTNRSYVDY
+2876 
-2890 ECLPSVNH
+2890 CLPTVNH
-2898 NNAKNGG
+2898 NTAKNGG
-2905 GIYIANGGKIRFSSG
+2905 GIYIADGGRIIFSSG
-2920 NINFNE
+2920 DINLNE
-2926 AKDIEGIGGNGGGI
+2926 ASANGGGI
-2940 YLEEGSIMH
+2940 YLEKGSMMQ
-2949 MKGNCEVNGNHTPDF
+2949 MKNICEVNGNHTPDF
-2964 NLVPASNGTD
+2964 NLIPASSGTG
-2974 KDTIIGGGAGIYLD
+2974 KDSIIGGGAGIYLD
-2988 GKLYIGDNID
+2988 GKLYLGENIND
-2998 DTLGTH
+2998 AKGTH
-3004 HLFVN
+3004 RLVVDK
-3009 RNYAMTNFTEAE
+3009 NYAKTSFTEA
-3021 YEHGDYDQ
+3021 DYHNGAYNND
-3029 LYYSRNNVFLPY
+3029 YYLRNNVFLPY
-3041 PTNKENPNYFDA
+3041 PTNKTNDNYFDA
-3053 YNDYGAYWEHND
+3053 YADFILPNN
-3065 INQTTAND
+3065 
-3073 SLTRV
+3073 SKTRV
-3078 ISLLSDISNKGDN
+3078 IALLSDISNADN
-3091 VYSSLGFS
+3091 TAYSHIGFS

-3105 PVVTTSRKIDEA
+3105 PVVATAEKNSDSLFDFKDYDIYSYTVGGQEKTTEEWM
-3117 FSFKKSGVYSDTIE
+3117 GTI
-3131 GQAINTES
+3131 TER
-3139 WMYAITDN
+3139 
-3147 MNSASSNASI
+3147 MNSVHSVNASV
-3157 FDDARAYIAIHARKD
+3157 FDDARAYIAIHASAD
-3172 DDPFRFDFIYLWDCW
+3172 DNPFRNDFIYLWDCW
-3187 TTPIVKYDPAL
+3187 TTPVVKYDPAL
-3198 YDVYGHE
+3198 YDMYGHP
-3205 LPERDDSHYV
+3205 LAARDDSHYTIDTITDV
-3215 VDGDGL
+3215 PGSRFL

-3235 NVNRLNGTRDQY
+3235 HVNRLNGTRANYQDEQSHAY
-3247 SDDSYAELEAVLEA
+3247 LEAVLEA
-3261 DLDMTEYLWVPIGSV
+3261 DLDMTEYLWVPIASV
-3276 RERQTGVN
+3276 RERQEGIN

-3291 DTNPQNAGD
+3291 DANPGIER
-3300 NLGFR
+3300 LGFR

-3317 LDCRYISGMLKY
+3317 IDCRYISGMEKY
-3329 GLFGD
+3329 GLFGN

-3449 KFPDA
+3449 KFPDV
-3454 SYQDTCKQ
+3454 SYQDTCKL
-3462 GTTVYNIYFGG
+3462 GTTAYNIYFGG

-3485 YSRLQGDEP
+3485 YSRLQGSEP
-3494 VGKVNITGT
+3494 VGNLVNE
-3503 LPAGVVNNYNKSIFG
+3503 NKSIFG
-3518 WLAGTNNSGANIKYC
+3518 WLAGTNNTDANIKYC

-3553 VIDSDPIGH
+3553 TGSDPVGH

-3645 PVPMLIYKND
+3645 PVPMLDTMNKIGNK
-3655 VETFNSVGSKDT
+3655 TFNSVGSKDE

-3672 EDNINDMWAASG
+3672 EDNINDMWTA
-3684 KNFKANDTLGSKAA
+3684 KKFDTITKKTPRAA

-3706 GTPPA
+3706 GTDP
-3711 DVTITGNTNVPLYI
+3711 DTVRITGNINVPLHI
-3725 HEDIGITQPAVDAEG
+3725 HEDIGITQPA
-3740 NAPALTARAGVTIKN
+3740 NAVLTARAGVTIKN
-3755 ARKDKNDFTADP
+3755 ARKDDNDFTTNP

-3772 SSAIQDVPMGL
+3772 SSAINEVPIGL
-3783 DYHTDTTYTNGYVY
+3783 DYHTDETGYEGVANY
-3797 HSPAGYGGQKYS
+3797 QVLNTFADDMHSPSLNNEGGIP
-3809 QDIPNKAKHSQSV
+3809 DINY
-3822 WSNRNYFD
+3822 WNRNYMD
-3830 PPQTTWFQSDDKN
+3830 PPKTTWFQSD
-3843 ALSYNASRNKIGY
+3843 NKPDSVGY
-3856 FPTNTPYGTWRPGFL
+3856 FPTNTPYGTWRS
-3871 PGGHTASASDG
+3871 TSDNG
-3882 FFDLYCYSEEF
+3882 FFDLYTYSEEF

-3898 FKREGSSTWKDHWHM
+3898 FKREGREGFYDHWHM
-3913 DADDYSDHWILEY
+3913 DRSEDGTHEVLPY
-3926 GHDVP
+3926 
-3931 TSTGEGSTFIEG
+3931 T
-3943 NEPDLLTGKGYMMAL
+3943 NETEMPNGKGYMMAL

-3968 QLNTGDIYAPVTL
+3968 QLNTGDIYTTVTV
-3981 TAVGTHSPR
+3981 TEVGKHNPR

-4012 LDFVKLIADNNNKG
+4012 LDFVKLIADKNNEEV
-4026 LLYCDSYAT
+4026 LYCNSYAT

-4047 EQQSKND
+4047 ERQSRNNR
-4054 PELMASQYI
+4054 ELMASRFI

-4075 KGNLKFTDAMRV
+4075 PGNLKFTDAMRV
-4087 AGTNISLGSD
+4087 AGTNTSLGSD

-4138 RTGYASIYA
+4138 RTGNASIYA

-4218 DYESRFRLVFDCVGM
+4218 DYESRFKLVFDCVGV

-4243 ATFAFQMGDELVING
+4243 AAFAFQMGDELVING

>member
-1 MTGQIAI
+1 MKQFLVLALMLCANMAWGQASGPWTPNGSGTYRLRSRGTTGNNFDVFKDGTTDTVATNRTSIGQFSITSDTCRIIFENTRTIIMTGQIAI

-68 VQNNHNRDEHT
+68 VQDNPNRDEHT

-114 LTAVDDSVTLYPQ
+114 LTAVDDSVTLYPK

-152 VTVQKFSSSYG
+152 VTVQKFSSSYS

-209 MQADSKTTSV
+209 MQADSRTTSV

-261 NNKVTLAIKKTHMKH
+261 NNKVTLVIKKTHMKH

-303 FTCLDN
+303 FTCIGS

-391 INNYISE
+391 INPYISE

-435 GFDLPNTFY
+435 GFDLPNNFY
-444 MPSNPKAVGL
+444 SPSNPKAVGL
-454 GGGVFIARNEQT
+454 GGGVFITRNEQT

-491 TIIEGK
+491 TIIKGK

-531 GGNEEMLIQND
+531 EGNEKMLIQND
-542 SAAYGGGIYV
+542 SADYGGGIYV

-562 TSQVNTTVYDHSNI
+562 TSQVTTTVYDHSNI
-576 DNNIAKIDG
+576 DNNKAYIHG

-626 IDMKGATIGGD
+626 IDMKGATIGLD
-637 ETAKGNTAGD
+637 TITKGNKAGD

-653 VNTGTVTMLSS
+653 VNMGTVTMLSS

-671 NGTNGDGGG
+671 NGTNDTNGDGGG

-704 YNTAKGNGG
+704 NNSAQRNGG
-713 GIYDWAGKVVVFGS
+713 GIYDLAGKVVVFGA

-764 RMLRVRLEGNTSGN
+764 RMRRVRLEGNTSGN

-797 LSNTAN
+797 LSNTA
-803 GGGGGIYTNKGDI
+803 GGGGGGVYTQIGNI

-828 RINGNM
+828 KINGNK
-834 AKLNG
+834 AKKNG
-839 GGLNTHSGFI
+839 GGLNTKEGFI

-854 SKNDRIQI
+854 SKNDRIEI
-862 IGNVAGDGGMGSGG
+862 KGNVAGNDNGNGSGG
-876 GVFCMG
+876 GAFCLG
-882 SSAEA
+882 SSDKA

-893 HVDLF
+893 HVDLAD
-898 NNKAKGYDSTNPTVN
+898 NEANGSGEETEGGSTIKL
-913 NVTMGSGGGIYLQK
+913 GCGGGIYLQQ
-927 GVITVTDVAIQGN
+927 GVITVTDVAIQNN
-940 KAQYNGGGI
+940 KAEKNGGGI

-1179 RGLGYTIRL
+1179 KGLGYTIRL
-1188 FCSDMV
+1188 LCSDVV
-1194 QNKTLG
+1194 QNKTRG

-1277 GPSIKRESPLGAKIT
+1277 GPSTKRESPLGAKIT

-1376 DPIVLIV
+1376 DPIVLLV
-1383 DAEVKRNA
+1383 DAEVKRNTDSVGNIIIGEGA
-1391 DTTSQHATV
+1391 GQHATV

-1408 KYSGIVDNSVK
+1408 KYSDIVENSVK

-1424 WKKQHE
+1424 WKKQYE
-1430 AEAETVYFGETP
+1430 NQADTVYFGETP

-1476 HVKAFFEYQYKNDE
+1476 QVKAFFEYQYKNE
-1490 NVTITKR
+1490 NDVTITKR

-1511 PLVVSG
+1511 PLVLSG

-1562 LYISSTITTNFFTV
+1562 LYIPSTITTNFFTV

-1614 FTTLKNT
+1614 FTTLQNT
-1621 PYMGTNLV
+1621 PYMGTNPV
-1629 IVTDTIENDS
+1629 IVTDTIENDT
-1639 IIVRASFTMPAGT
+1639 IIVVTARFTMPPGSNLT
-1652 VFGTGANQVQ
+1652 NPSGNNYIKGY
-1662 GFGFV
+1662 GFV

-1676 GYDRTTPG
+1676 ISDHTTPG
-1684 TLQDDS
+1684 TLGSDN

-1696 YRGARENICAYVR
+1696 YRGARQNICAYVR
-1709 AYATYVESTVTS
+1709 AYATYVENNVTNAS
-1721 GSNPANYSLTTPTPH
+1721 DITDYSITTPTPH

-1742 DAPVVRAFRI
+1742 GAPVVRAFRI

-1760 TIHCQIY
+1760 TIHCEIY
-1767 SGYGDG
+1767 NGYVAG

-1784 DQTVNPANTGSNYS
+1784 DQTANPSN
-1798 SPYIPHT
+1798 PTQP
-1805 TNYDNGIYTVTLTG
+1805 NYDTAYISSSNIDSLQIYTVDLSG

-1833 NEENPTSYDDY
+1833 NVANPTSHNDY
-1844 SYGNGYNFTAL
+1844 SYGNSYNFTAL

-1860 VVDIVAID
+1860 VVNIEAID

-1877 HCSVNNGGATVTDW
+1877 HCSVNNGGATVTNW

-1910 GGGNQLSSNTFTV
+1910 GGGDQLSGNTFTV

-2002 ADTTDRVNTYGV
+2002 ANTTDRVNTYGV
-2014 CWSVLHEPSRRKS
+2014 CWSFLHEPSRRKS

-2099 IMFTNGVT
+2099 IMFTNGAT

-2271 FDVTNDHTLQ
+2271 FDVTSDHTLQ

-2288 YTITVAA
+2288 YTIAVAA

-2337 SGEDNYTITVTD
+2337 SGENNYTITVTD

-2362 TISATANP
+2362 TISAIANP

-2375 VTGGGTYTYGA
+2375 VTGSGTYTYGA
-2386 NVTVTATANTG
+2386 NVTVTATASTGYNFSSMTVDGASVTPTYDANTG
-2397 YTFTNW
+2397 AYSYALTVSGNHNVVVTFT
-2403 TENGTEVSTSA
+2403 T
-2414 SYTFTA
+2414 
-2420 NSDRNLVANFG
+2420 

-2454 EEFDNRDGEPTVTT
+2454 EEDPQISRADEPPTVTT
-2468 GENMAYTMSGAVM
+2468 GTM
-2481 NLSVNGTVTDAGAA
+2481 TD
-2495 QLTAAGVWY
+2495 LTATSATVRGIVTSAG
-2504 STVGPDYDATS
+2504 DATS
-2515 NAGNFVQAASIPDI
+2515 LTEAGIWWSTQGPEYDASTNAGNFVQVTPTPDV
-2529 NTAFYVSLSVETD
+2529 NTQFSMELTGLNGDA
-2542 KTYYIRAYATN
+2542 TYY
-2553 NGGTSYGFGEIRNF
+2553 
-2567 IYENPTVT
+2567 V
-2575 TSNLTNISAT
+2575 
-2585 EVTAGGTVTNAGS
+2585 
-2598 DELTE
+2598 
-2603 AGIWYSTVGPDY
+2603 
-2615 DATNNPGTFAWVSN
+2615 
-2629 PALNTPYSLTLSISL
+2629 
-2644 SPTQSY
+2644 
-2650 YIRACATNNDLT
+2650 
-2662 YGFGEV
+2662 
-2668 RTLEYKNPTV
+2668 
-2678 TTGNLTN
+2678 
-2685 ASSTSVTAGGTVTN
+2685 
-2699 AGSANLIKAGVWYST
+2699 
-2714 DDPDY
+2714 
-2719 NATGNP
+2719 
-2725 GDFAWVEAPA
+2725 
-2735 PALNTPYSVT
+2735 
-2745 LSISLS
+2745 
-2751 PTQSYYIRACATN
+2751 
-2764 NNLTY
+2764 
-2769 GFGEA
+2769 
-2774 RLLEYENPSVAT
+2774 
-2786 HGLTNITATG
+2786 
-2796 ATVSGTLIKV
+2796 
-2806 GSGSS
+2806 
-2811 VTEVGFW
+2811 
-2818 YSTVNDT
+2818 
-2825 TSQGVFVPITPVPA
+2825 
-2839 VGAQYSKD
+2839 
-2847 LDLSALN
+2847 
-2854 LTNNDTC
+2854 
-2861 YIRAYAKNNEGVKGF
+2861 RAYAKNSHGTGF
-2876 GNVQTFTNRSYVDY
+2876 GNLRAFSFN
-2890 ECLPSVNH
+2890 CLPTINH
-2898 NNAKNGG
+2898 NTAENGG
-2905 GIYIANGGKIRFSSG
+2905 GIYIASGGKILFSSG
-2920 NINFNE
+2920 DINLNE
-2926 AKDIEGIGGNGGGI
+2926 ATVNGGGI

-2949 MKGNCEVNGNHTPDF
+2949 MRNICEVNGNHTPDF
-2964 NLVPASNGTD
+2964 NLIPASNGTG
-2974 KDTIIGGGAGIYLD
+2974 KDSIVGGGAGIYLD
-2988 GKLYIGDNID
+2988 GKLYVGENID
-2998 DTLGTH
+2998 DPKGTH
-3004 HLFVN
+3004 RLYVN
-3009 RNYAMTNFTEAE
+3009 KNYAMTSFTEAQ
-3021 YEHGDYDQ
+3021 YDLGNYDNQ
-3029 LYYSRNNVFLPY
+3029 YYLRNNVFLPY
-3041 PTNKENPNYFDA
+3041 VTDKTSNKYFDA
-3053 YNDYGAYWEHND
+3053 YKDFDNHDNNKA
-3065 INQTTAND
+3065 
-3073 SLTRV
+3073 RV
-3078 ISLLSDISNKGDN
+3078 IVLLSDISNAEN
-3091 VYSSLGFS
+3091 TAYSHIGFS

-3105 PVVTTSRKIDEA
+3105 PVVATAKKAEG
-3117 FSFKKSGVYSDTIE
+3117 SFNFTDYGIYTYGPTGNVDSTE
-3131 GQAINTES
+3131 TWMNT
-3139 WMYAITDN
+3139 ITDR
-3147 MNSASSNASI
+3147 MNSVHSANASV
-3157 FDDARAYIAIHARKD
+3157 FDDARAYIAIHARQD
-3172 DDPFRFDFIYLWDCW
+3172 DSPFREDYIYLWDCW
-3187 TTPIVKYDPAL
+3187 TTPVVKYDPAL
-3198 YDVYGHE
+3198 YDMYGHRLTNSQGQE
-3205 LPERDDSHYV
+3205 ITDDSHYI
-3215 VDGDGL
+3215 VDDNGL

-3235 NVNRLNGTRDQY
+3235 NVNRLNGSNNENY
-3247 SDDSYAELEAVLEA
+3247 STLEAVLEA
-3261 DLDMTEYLWVPIGSV
+3261 DLDMTEYLWVPIASV
-3276 RERQTGVN
+3276 RERQEGIN

-3291 DTNPQNAGD
+3291 DADPNIEK
-3300 NLGFR
+3300 LGFR

-3317 LDCRYISGMLKY
+3317 IDCRYISGMEKY
-3329 GLFGD
+3329 GLFGN
-3334 LEEGAVVENTF
+3334 LEDGAVVENTF
-3345 VDASRFRTNDTEK
+3345 VDASRFRTNDQSK
-3358 SYHIGG
+3358 SYHVGG

-3369 EGGSTVRASEAR
+3369 EEGSTVRASEAR

-3389 NKATS
+3389 HKATS
-3394 YVGGIAGQVIDTID
+3394 YVGGLAGQVTGTAANPAI
-3408 KPITIHSSMAMP
+3408 IHSSMAMP
-3420 EIKGSVR
+3420 EIQGAVD
-3427 YIGGLVGQ
+3427 YMGGLVGH
-3435 LGANCNLLNSFSNP
+3435 LGTYNNLLNSFSNP

-3454 SYQDTCKQ
+3454 SYPMNPNKY
-3462 GTTVYNIYFGG
+3462 VGG

-3485 YSRLQGDEP
+3485 YSRLQGSEP
-3494 VGKVNITGT
+3494 KNSS
-3503 LPAGVVNNYNKSIFG
+3503 NQSIFG
-3518 WLAGTNNSGANIKYC
+3518 WLAGTNNTNANIKYC
-3533 YGAKEKMEEAG
+3533 YGAKEKMDAPG
-3544 ITNHGAYIR
+3544 VTDGGKYIKTGT
-3553 VIDSDPIGH
+3553 DPIGH

-3645 PVPMLIYKND
+3645 PVPMLDTMNKIGNKM
-3655 VETFNSVGSKDT
+3655 FNSVGSKDE

-3672 EDNINDMWAASG
+3672 EDNINDMWTAKKFDTITK
-3684 KNFKANDTLGSKAA
+3684 KNPRAA

-3706 GTPPA
+3706 GTDP
-3711 DVTITGNTNVPLYI
+3711 DTVRITGNINVPLHI
-3725 HEDIGITQPAVDAEG
+3725 HEDIGITQPA
-3740 NAPALTARAGVTIKN
+3740 NAVLTARAGVTIKN
-3755 ARKDKNDFTADP
+3755 DRKDENDFTADP

-3772 SSAIQDVPMGL
+3772 SSAIQDVPIGL
-3783 DYHTDTTYTNGYVY
+3783 DYHTKESGYEGVANYQVLINFTQAMHNPTLNNG
-3797 HSPAGYGGQKYS
+3797 GG
-3809 QDIPNKAKHSQSV
+3809 IPNTDY
-3822 WSNRNYFD
+3822 WNRNYMD
-3830 PPQTTWFQSDDKN
+3830 PPKTTWFQSDDN
-3843 ALSYNASRNKIGY
+3843 TAYSYNETGSKIGY
-3856 FPTNTPYGTWRPGFL
+3856 FPTNTPYGTWRS
-3871 PGGHTASASDG
+3871 TSDNG
-3882 FFDLYCYSEEF
+3882 FFDLYTYSEEF

-3898 FKREGSSTWKDHWHM
+3898 FKREGRPGFYDHWHM
-3913 DADDYSDHWILEY
+3913 DGSDD
-3926 GHDVP
+3926 
-3931 TSTGEGSTFIEG
+3931 STHEVLPYQ
-3943 NEPDLLTGKGYMMAL
+3943 NELTMPIGKGYMMAL

-3968 QLNTGDIYAPVTL
+3968 ELNTGDIYTTVTV
-3981 TAVGTHSPR
+3981 TEVGKHNPR

-4012 LDFVKLIADNNNKG
+4012 LDFEKFVNDTRDDPNSNSD
-4026 LLYCDSYAT
+4026 LLYCNSYAT
-4035 REDIS
+4035 RDD
-4040 KEFIFYT
+4040 KAGEFIFYT
-4047 EQQSKND
+4047 MEQSRNNR
-4054 PELMASQYI
+4054 ELMASRFI

-4075 KGNLKFTDAMRV
+4075 PGNLKFTDAMRV
-4087 AGTNISLGSD
+4087 AGTNTSLGSD

-4138 RTGYASIYA
+4138 RTGNASIYA

-4218 DYESRFRLVFDCVGM
+4218 DYESRFKLVFDCVGV

-4243 ATFAFQMGDELVING
+4243 AAFAFQMGDELVING